1 MLFIPVNDNW
11 FKPQKFISSFF
22 GKYAIKSAGQGII
35 QEEMNVGID
44 SINHSL
50 ANALSEGQEPTIIIY
65 PETFVGDEKK

>member
-1 MLFIPVNDNW
+1 MGRHKRTVPLCL
-11 FKPQKFISSFF
+11 
-22 GKYAIKSAGQGII
+22 KSAGQGII

-50 ANALSEGQEPTIIIY
+50 ANALSEGQKPTIIIY